1 MEMTNAQRL
10 ILSNQYKMM
19 TMLDPA
25 NAERYRRLQTII
37 ERGYGL
43 QMRELDR
50 EFGELKEETCRT
62 IIDIMEMY
70 HALHVSW
77 SNLQDQQSIDERR
90 VTFLGF
96 DAATEARYLGYVR
109 FMVNVEGRYTHFDA
123 GTHGFNAQTPMWEKY
138 QRMLNVWHACPR
150 QYHLSATKLIRLS
163 TPEEARVRC
172 KGFLFDLDG
181 TLVDSLPAV
190 ERAWSNWAR
199 RHGLAPEE
207 VLAFIHGKQAITSL
221 RHFMAGKSEADI
233 AAEFTR
239 LEHIEATETEG
250 ITALPGAI
258 ALLSHLNKAGIPW
271 AIVTSGSMPVARA
284 RHKIAGLP
292 APEVFVTAERVKR
305 GKPEPD
311 AYLLG
316 AQLLGLAPQE
326 CVVVEDAPAGVLS
339 GLAAGCHVIAVNA
352 PADTP
357 RLNEVDLVL
366 HSLEQITVTKQPNG
380 DVIIQ

>member
-1 MEMTNAQRL
+1 M
-10 ILSNQYKMM
+10 
-19 TMLDPA
+19 
-25 NAERYRRLQTII
+25 
-37 ERGYGL
+37 
-43 QMRELDR
+43 
-50 EFGELKEETCRT
+50 
-62 IIDIMEMY
+62 
-70 HALHVSW
+70 
-77 SNLQDQQSIDERR
+77 
-90 VTFLGF
+90 
-96 DAATEARYLGYVR
+96 
-109 FMVNVEGRYTHFDA
+109 
-123 GTHGFNAQTPMWEKY
+123 
-138 QRMLNVWHACPR
+138 
-150 QYHLSATKLIRLS
+150 
-163 TPEEARVRC
+163 RC

-316 AQLLGLAPQE
+316 AQLLRA
-326 CVVVEDAPAGVLS
+326 C
-339 GLAAGCHVIAVNA
+339 AAGGVWWWKMLPLACFLAWRRVVMSLRLTLRQI
-352 PADTP
+352 P
-357 RLNEVDLVL
+357 RA
-366 HSLEQITVTKQPNG
+366 
-380 DVIIQ
+380 